1 MNSSSSSP
9 SPEEEAQLLEQ
20 LRQALLSEDRKA
32 VAAIRAM
39 LEDEQQLSEK
49 VSPIIRQH
57 LAFLKENFEG
67 EYGVIIEEIVTRKLA
82 DSQEEIVNMIFP
94 KLNTII
100 KKFITAQ
107 FQMLKEGI
115 DTQIK
120 TVQNRFSPK
129 NLFNRFFGPSDSDM
143 VLSQLDNPEVHEI
156 YLVQRESGL
165 LLGSYAKEKN
175 TDQDVIAGMLTAI
188 KSFAEDAFNR
198 GKEDLEMIQYE
209 NYKIFLQNLPSY
221 YFAVALTGSIS
232 TSEKE
237 NLSNKL
243 ITFAQ
248 DNVPF
253 DTTDVNSTLT
263 DQISGALANH
273 FDQFNIQQQ

>member
-1 MNSSSSSP
+1 MNRPSSSP
-9 SPEEEAQLLEQ
+9 TPEEEAQLLQQ
-20 LRQALLSEDRKA
+20 LRQVLLSEDREA
-32 VAAIRAM
+32 LAALREI
-39 LEDEQQLSEK
+39 LEDEAQLSEK
-49 VSPIIRQH
+49 ISPIIRQH
-57 LAFLKENFEG
+57 LAFLKENFQD
-67 EYGVIIEEIVTRKLA
+67 EYGVIVEEIVTKKLSE
-82 DSQEEIVNMIFP
+82 SQDEIVNMIFP

-115 DTQIK
+115 DAQIK

-129 NLFNRFFGPSDSDM
+129 NIFSRFFGPSDSDI
-143 VLSQLDNPEVHEI
+143 VLSQLDSPEVHEI

-165 LLGSYAKEKN
+165 LLGSYAREKN

-221 YFAVALTGSIS
+221 YFAVAMTGSIS
-232 TSEKE
+232 ASEKE
-237 NLSNKL
+237 SLSNKL

-253 DTTDVNSTLT
+253 DTTVVNSTLT
-263 DQISGALANH
+263 DQVSNALRED
-273 FDQFNIQQQ
+273 FDQFSIQH

>member
-1 MNSSSSSP
+1 MNRPSSSP

-32 VAAIRAM
+32 VAAIREV
-39 LEDEQQLSEK
+39 LDDEAQLSER

-57 LAFLKENFEG
+57 LAFLKENFRE
-67 EYGVIIEEIVTRKLA
+67 EYGVIIEEVVTKKLSE
-82 DSQEEIVNMIFP
+82 SQDEIVNMIFP

-100 KKFITAQ
+100 KKYITAQ
-107 FQMLKEGI
+107 FQILKEGI

-129 NLFNRFFGPSDSDM
+129 NMFNRFFGPSESDI

-221 YFAVALTGSIS
+221 YFAVAMTGSIS

-237 NLSNKL
+237 DLSNKL
-243 ITFAQ
+243 ITFAK
-248 DNVPF
+248 DYVPF

-263 DQISGALANH
+263 DRISAALAKH
-273 FDQFNIQQQ
+273 FDQFNLQKQ

>member
-1 MNSSSSSP
+1 MNLPSSST
-9 SPEEEAQLLEQ
+9 SPEEEAQLLKQ
-20 LRQALLSEDRKA
+20 LRQVLLSEDREA
-32 VAAIRAM
+32 LAAIREM
-39 LEDEQQLSEK
+39 LEDEAQLSEK

-57 LAFLKENFEG
+57 LAFLKENFHE
-67 EYGVIIEEIVTRKLA
+67 EYGVIIEEIVSKKLSE
-82 DSQEEIVNMIFP
+82 SQDEIVNMIFP

-107 FQMLKEGI
+107 FQILKEGI

-129 NLFNRFFGPSDSDM
+129 NLFNRFFGPSDSDI
-143 VLSQLDNPEVHEI
+143 VLSQLDHPEVHEV

-209 NYKIFLQNLPSY
+209 NYKIFLHNLPSY
-221 YFAVALTGSIS
+221 YFAVAMTGSIS

-248 DNVPF
+248 ENVPF
-253 DTTDVNSTLT
+253 DTTNVNSTLT
-263 DQISGALANH
+263 DRISTALAKH
-273 FDQFNIQQQ
+273 FVHFNIQE

>member
-1 MNSSSSSP
+1 MNLSSSST

-20 LRQALLSEDRKA
+20 LRQVLLSEDREELE
-32 VAAIRAM
+32 AIRAM
-39 LEDEQQLSEK
+39 LEDEAQLSEK

-57 LAFLKENFEG
+57 LAFLKENFRE
-67 EYGVIIEEIVTRKLA
+67 EYGIIIEEIVSKKLSE
-82 DSQEEIVNMIFP
+82 SQDEIVNMIFP

-107 FQMLKEGI
+107 FQILKEGI

-129 NLFNRFFGPSDSDM
+129 NLFSRFFGPSDSDI
-143 VLSQLDNPEVHEI
+143 VLSQLDNPEVHEV

-209 NYKIFLQNLPSY
+209 NYKIFLHNLPSY
-221 YFAVALTGSIS
+221 YFAVAMTGSIS

-248 DNVPF
+248 ENVPF
-253 DTTDVNSTLT
+253 DIANVNSTLT
-263 DQISGALANH
+263 NRISTALAKYFAH
-273 FDQFNIQQQ
+273 FNIQE

>member
-1 MNSSSSSP
+1 MNRPSSSP

-39 LEDEQQLSEK
+39 LEDEAQLSEK

-57 LAFLKENFEG
+57 LAFIKENLEG
-67 EYGVIIEEIVTRKLA
+67 EYGIIIEEIVTKKLA
-82 DSQEEIVNMIFP
+82 DSQDEIVNMIFP

-100 KKFITAQ
+100 KKYITAQ
-107 FQMLKEGI
+107 FQMLKEAI
-115 DTQIK
+115 DIQIK

-129 NLFNRFFGPSDSDM
+129 NLFNRFFGPSDSDII
-143 VLSQLDNPEVHEI
+143 LSQLDNPEVHEI

-165 LLGSYAKEKN
+165 LLGSYAKEQN

-221 YFAVALTGSIS
+221 YFAVAMTGSIS

-243 ITFAQ
+243 ITFAE

-263 DQISGALANH
+263 DRISSALTKH

>member
-1 MNSSSSSP
+1 MNRSSSSP

-20 LRQALLSEDRKA
+20 LRQVLLSEDREA
-32 VAAIRAM
+32 LAAIRAI
-39 LEDEQQLSEK
+39 LEDEAQLSEK

-57 LAFLKENFEG
+57 LSFLKENFRE
-67 EYGVIIEEIVTRKLA
+67 EYGAIIQEIVTEKLS
-82 DSQEEIVNMIFP
+82 DSQDEIVNMIYP
-94 KLNTII
+94 RLNTII

-107 FQMLKEGI
+107 FQILKEGI
-115 DTQIK
+115 DTQVK

-129 NLFNRFFGPSDSDM
+129 NIFNRFFGPSESEI
-143 VLSQLDNPEVHEI
+143 VLSQLDHPEIHEI

-165 LLGSYAKEKN
+165 LLGSYARETN

-221 YFAVALTGSIS
+221 YFAVAMTGSIS

-243 ITFAQ
+243 TIFAQ

-263 DQISGALANH
+263 DRISAALGKH
-273 FDQFNIQQQ
+273 FDHFNIQQQ